1 MEEEKERESEREEE
15 KERESER
22 EEEKETDETEDFA
35 QAAEGAVLSC
45 QEGTSKDDSDLPIMH
60 WEALSLRIAELERQ
74 EEERKERLKSSAEV
88 ERENVS
94 VGWMEERDGGSWWED
109 VEADRSRRITAI
121 TSRYGDRI
129 VLPVTGFNRFHNQK
143 NLQLCFINDSD
154 SEDDEEGEQAGGET
168 SREARGRGQA
178 DQAPPPV
185 TRGLKMEVRA
195 ALSAL
200 RDKLWTEQKQE
211 VERKPL
217 TLSELQALSLQELS
231 SLRAS
236 LTQAIHDLSSE
247 LVNRLLTRDQLRTE
261 QDAMLLDVEDMTS
274 L

>member
-1 MEEEKERESEREEE
+1 MEEEKGRESEREEE

-121 TSRYGDRI
+121 TSR
-129 VLPVTGFNRFHNQK
+129 FHNQK

-178 DQAPPPV
+178 DQASPPV

-211 VERKPL
+211 RLACAATQVERKPL